1 MPDLLLFL
9 FGLIP
14 LTGASIQDFRSKK
27 GEFWDGWLY
36 MGLLLVAGWKILIYP
51 DTLISSI
58 GFSCFT
64 GAIALFFYGMN
75 SWADGDALAFGML
88 GFMVPNVDITFFL
101 VGGILTIVMAMVFDK
116 LILEKWG
123 RRKIHWKGRDSH
135 ALWVIMLVYL
145 VYWIKVVL

>member
-1 MPDLLLFL
+1 MFDVLLFA
-9 FGLIP
+9 FGLVP
-14 LTGASIQDFRSKK
+14 LAGASIQDFRSKK

-51 DTLISSI
+51 DTLMSSI

-64 GAIALFFYGMN
+64 GAIAFFFYGMN

-101 VGGILTIVMAMVFDK
+101 VSGILTIVMAMTFDK
-116 LILEKWG
+116 LILESWG
-123 RRKIHWKGRDSH
+123 RKKFHWKGKGSH
-135 ALWVIMLVYL
+135 ALWVILLVYL
-145 VYWIKVVL
+145 VYYAVIL